1 MAHEASD
8 VTSGNEFTLDHYV
21 IPEDIILISRLW
33 PVTKTAFSIQL
44 LLHRMGSM
52 TPSDYRRAQKT
63 IICLDRKVPFK

>member
-8 VTSGNEFTLDHYV
+8 VTSGNESTLDHYV

-52 TPSDYRRAQKT
+52 SPKDYRRAQKS
-63 IICLDRKVPFK
+63 IACLDKGIFFK